1 MRFSLSSS
9 LLLFLLAGPAFAA
22 SAAEIVV
29 KPLSPEARA
38 AAREKVLRAVD
49 AQGSGSLAGLWADAV
64 TCGPRLW
71 SAIKPELGA
80 DVAPIY
86 LLVDKGLASR
96 AGLQTVDA
104 AKVPA
109 DQKQN
114 VTWLTEG
121 GAKLGQ
127 VVVEGGIVRHR
138 STPKLGELVAAR
150 FLKAGEGGGA
160 RSRCRRAAVLPRPRP
175 QPPERA
181 GVQRD
186 ERRADAVDGFRCQPE
201 GGVDRLGSGSCR
213 REMIREDLR

>member
-1 MRFSLSSS
+1 MRHALPLS
-9 LLLFLLAGPAFAA
+9 LLLTLLAGPAFAA
-22 SAAEIVV
+22 EVAV

-38 AAREKVLRAVD
+38 AAREKVLRVVD
-49 AQGSGSLAGLWADAV
+49 AQGPGSLAGLWADAV

-71 SAIKPELGA
+71 AAIGPELGAGADA

-114 VTWLTEG
+114 VVWLTEG

-127 VVVEGGIVRHR
+127 VVVQGGIVRHR

-150 FLKAGEGGGA
+150 FLKPGK
-160 RSRCRRAAVLPRPRP
+160 AAVRDLDAAELPYFRGLVPNHLNEP
-175 QPPERA
+175 AFSVTSGERMLLIDFDADLKAVWIDWAPAAA
-181 GVQRD
+181 G
-186 ERRADAVDGFRCQPE
+186 GK
-201 GGVDRLGSGSCR
+201 
-213 REMIREDLR
+213 

>member
-150 FLKAGEGGGA
+150 FLKGGK
-160 RSRCRRAAVLPRPRP
+160 AAVRDLDAAELPYFRGLVPNHLNEPAFSVTSGERTLLMDFDANLKAVWIDWA
-175 QPPERA
+175 PEAA
-181 GVQRD
+181 G
-186 ERRADAVDGFRCQPE
+186 AK
-201 GGVDRLGSGSCR
+201 
-213 REMIREDLR
+213 